1 MRSLRTIYLISYP
14 FDIVFKQWAE
24 NIVMKYDKKL
34 QKSIVHKLCFKIT
47 EFDFPILRCLT

>member
-1 MRSLRTIYLISYP
+1 MISLRKTFLISYP
-14 FDIVFKQWAE
+14 FDNIFKQWAE
-24 NIVMKYDKKL
+24 NIIIKYDKKL